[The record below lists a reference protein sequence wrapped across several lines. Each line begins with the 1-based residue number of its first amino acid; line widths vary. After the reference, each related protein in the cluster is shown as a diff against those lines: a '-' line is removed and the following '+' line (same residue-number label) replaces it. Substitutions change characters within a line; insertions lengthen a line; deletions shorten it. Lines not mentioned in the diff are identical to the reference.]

1 MIFPYGMNSLVIG
14 FLTAVVSRIF
24 TIVVL
29 GMSGVLPYAIIPL
42 IIACYFDVAP
52 GAIFAN
58 KRGGIVAVILSS
70 ALGGAL
76 LMVFCAISLTLIS
89 STAGT
94 FIQVYGGNDS
104 SVWLLIAYP
113 IFALFK

>member
-1 MIFPYGMNSLVIG
+1 MIFSYGMNSLVIG
-14 FLTAVVSRIF
+14 VLTAVVFSII
-24 TIVVL
+24 TITVL

-58 KRGGIVAVILSS
+58 KRGGIAAVILSS
-70 ALGGAL
+70 ALGGTL

-89 STAGT
+89 STVGT
-94 FIQVYGGNDS
+94 FIQVYGGNDF
-104 SVWLLIAYP
+104 SVWLLVAYP